1 MKKNKLILLTI
12 MMVLVLYCGA
22 VIFVTKPNSFAY
34 SAIFGDSGKTI
45 PAKTSVE
52 SSVSE
57 AVDVDAILKQAEAV
71 ARDAAKE
78 SAESVRKAIEQS
90 LPSLVDEAVKK
101 AMAEYDISDQ
111 VAKKVYED
119 VISQKDEF
127 AALIYNGYKDN
138 LVDAVT
144 KEVMAK
150 LEAEKESEV
159 APVSETA
166 ETVSF
171 EPEEKKEPEA
181 MTAEEYEAQRQAIR
195 ESEINSLLEKLG
207 E

>member
-45 PAKTSVE
+45 PAKTSTE

-71 ARDAAKE
+71 AKDAAKE
-78 SAESVRKAIEQS
+78 SAESVRKTIEQS
-90 LPSLVDEAVKK
+90 LPALVDEAVKK

-111 VAKKVYED
+111 VAKKVSED
-119 VISQKDEF
+119 VLSQKDEF
-127 AALIYNGYKDN
+127 AAQIYNGYKDN

-144 KEVMAK
+144 KEVMAR
-150 LEAEKESEV
+150 LDAEKERE
-159 APVSETA
+159 AARAA
-166 ETVSF
+166 EAAS
-171 EPEEKKEPEA
+171 EPEEKEPEA